1 MPRFKTRTDEIS
13 AVQIAVENAAELKR
27 ILLNG
32 EVSEG
37 DIRPYEEHEFAA
49 VVVTAQGVRAAT
61 PGMYLLRSIDGLR
74 VMSAEAFEATYEPV
88 EAPAVAA
95 DKKPA

>member
-1 MPRFKTRTDEIS
+1 MPRFKTRTAELD
-13 AVQIAVENAAELKR
+13 AVQVQIENSAALKA
-27 ILLNG
+27 LLK
-32 EVSEG
+32 EDG

-61 PGMYLLRSIDGLR
+61 PGMYVTRDFDGLR
-74 VMSAEAFEATYEPV
+74 VMSEEAFEATYEPV
-88 EAPAVAA
+88 EVPAAVT